1 MKTIKKRFKKEKAF
15 TMIEL
20 LLIIGILAVLAGVVI
35 VALNPGVQLAKARN
49 SERIADISDIYKA
62 VQEYYVDNNN
72 WPSSG
77 ALTTTLTEICDT
89 NDLPSG
95 CIDLD
100 ILVTEGYLTEIPED
114 PQADQGTDYFIALNG
129 VNAIELA
136 ARNSTEQS
144 QEGVVI
150 GTTTDAIA
158 GLPEDVEGG
167 EEDYSCGDATDSDC
181 WSSDQD
187 LVAWSTWFVAVSTC
201 TDKVEYEG
209 YDEEENPIGD
219 PIDDWRLPTR
229 TELESA
235 YTASVTGFTDNPF
248 WSITE
253 VEGNPNDAW
262 TFNMETGVAGEGG
275 AKEYSSGWVR
285 CIR

>member
-100 ILVTEGYLTEIPED
+100 ILVTEGYLTELPTD

-136 ARNSTEQS
+136 ARNSTELMLLLDCQRMLRV
-144 QEGVVI
+144 ERKTIRVVTQQTLI
-150 GTTTDAIA
+150 VGLQIKIWLPGALGLSLYLHVPTKLNTKDMMKKKILLAIR
-158 GLPEDVEGG
+158 LM
-167 EEDYSCGDATDSDC
+167 
-181 WSSDQD
+181 
-187 LVAWSTWFVAVSTC
+187 
-201 TDKVEYEG
+201 
-209 YDEEENPIGD
+209 IGD
-219 PIDDWRLPTR
+219 FQPGL
-229 TELESA
+229 
-235 YTASVTGFTDNPF
+235 N
-248 WSITE
+248 
-253 VEGNPNDAW
+253 
-262 TFNMETGVAGEGG
+262 
-275 AKEYSSGWVR
+275 
-285 CIR
+285 